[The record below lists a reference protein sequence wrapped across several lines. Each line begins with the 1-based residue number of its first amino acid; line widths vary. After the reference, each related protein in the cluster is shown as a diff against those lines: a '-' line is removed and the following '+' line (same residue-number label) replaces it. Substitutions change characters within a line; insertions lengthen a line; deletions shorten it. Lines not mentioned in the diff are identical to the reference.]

1 MVSRNGNIDA
11 GNGGSGFV
19 IVSSYLVNPDGS
31 VTTESPT
38 IPGSGIMEVSYTQ
51 NGSLLV
57 EAPHGTINAGA
68 GGILQLLLNGP
79 PLSDSTTLFSLP
91 VNGLAEMF
99 NLALSGKMKAAL
111 ALQDTLNG
119 NPGASAVDVF
129 AGYELQQLDASG
141 NPILDAYGDPEI
153 TALNLSD
160 GTLVKTSDGED
171 ITATGSGVIG
181 AGTVTLNASGNITGN
196 IFTLGNVNIIAVNNV
211 DVTALAGGSAN
222 VSGSSLSGTT
232 IIGISGI
239 SASGDTSGASLL
251 SNSQISGGTSGAQGL
266 APGTAAN
273 AASQGMASEN
283 SATPAKTA
291 DTTGADDDEKK
302 KKKGKAVLAQK
313 TGRVT
318 VILPPRQ
325 QIK

>member
-1 MVSRNGNIDA
+1 M
-11 GNGGSGFV
+11 
-19 IVSSYLVNPDGS
+19 
-31 VTTESPT
+31 
-38 IPGSGIMEVSYTQ
+38 
-51 NGSLLV
+51 
-57 EAPHGTINAGA
+57 
-68 GGILQLLLNGP
+68 
-79 PLSDSTTLFSLP
+79 
-91 VNGLAEMF
+91 
-99 NLALSGKMKAAL
+99 
-111 ALQDTLNG
+111 
-119 NPGASAVDVF
+119 
-129 AGYELQQLDASG
+129 
-141 NPILDAYGDPEI
+141 
-153 TALNLSD
+153 
-160 GTLVKTSDGED
+160 
-171 ITATGSGVIG
+171 
-181 AGTVTLNASGNITGN
+181 
-196 IFTLGNVNIIAVNNV
+196 
-211 DVTALAGGSAN
+211 TALAGGSAN

-302 KKKGKAVLAQK
+302 KKGKAVLAQK

-325 QIK
+325 QSKSKPRNLESK